1 MNNLYIKILKS
12 IKKSLNETLNG
23 ELSLENI
30 INDNILIFPAD
41 FSIWWERVYNMLTL
55 SYKNLGGL
63 KSYQGIRDFKSR
75 KHLLKIVLSKNNELL
90 ACATYRKIES
100 SLKMVAIGCNQK
112 DNGKIAIQQIVI
124 DDIQNENMH
133 YWAEVSGS
141 IEHYF
146 KKYKGY
152 PMPNILAPEIL
163 NISSSKI
170 ILSNE
175 DMVHY
180 ERLIA
185 SDEDYSRKM
194 IFGIKSQEIFEKV
207 IEAVGNYEDFMN
219 EVNKIEES
227 KQLCIYSPK
236 QAIYIIEN
244 IYRLHEEGGYNE
256 LIPKWHKALKDS
268 LDSLYYAKK
277 HHLYNEEWCDDYIG
291 YGEYLIKHMP
301 LLKLHKLKHF

>member
-30 INDNILIFPAD
+30 TNDNILIFPAD

-112 DNGKIAIQQIVI
+112 DDGKIAIQQIVI

-146 KKYKGY
+146 KKYK
-152 PMPNILAPEIL
+152 
-163 NISSSKI
+163 
-170 ILSNE
+170 
-175 DMVHY
+175 
-180 ERLIA
+180 R
-185 SDEDYSRKM
+185 
-194 IFGIKSQEIFEKV
+194 
-207 IEAVGNYEDFMN
+207 
-219 EVNKIEES
+219 
-227 KQLCIYSPK
+227 
-236 QAIYIIEN
+236 
-244 IYRLHEEGGYNE
+244 
-256 LIPKWHKALKDS
+256 
-268 LDSLYYAKK
+268 
-277 HHLYNEEWCDDYIG
+277 
-291 YGEYLIKHMP
+291 
-301 LLKLHKLKHF
+301 